1 MSAAPSIAHLGL
13 IAGKGIYPV
22 LLARA
27 ARAAG
32 VKRLSL
38 VAFDAETDP
47 ALRDLADE
55 VETLRV
61 GQLGALIS
69 FFKKHDVRQAVMA
82 GQITPGRLFDLK
94 PDLKA
99 FLLLAKL
106 RERNAETIFGAV
118 ADELAKAGTDLLPA
132 TTFLEECL
140 APAGPIAGPKLKRS
154 QLEDAVFGFR
164 IAKEMARLDVGQ
176 SVVVKR
182 GTVLAVEAFEGT
194 DAALQRGGELGRGGS
209 TLVKVSKPNQDFRF
223 DVPVIGPRTLEG
235 ASASGI
241 AVIGCEAGR
250 TLLLDRDRVLALS
263 GERKITLIGLPLP
276 E

>member
-1 MSAAPSIAHLGL
+1 MPPSLIHLGL
-13 IAGKGIYPV
+13 IAGKGSYPV
-22 LLARA
+22 LLAKA

-32 VKRLSL
+32 VQRLSL

-47 ALRDLADE
+47 SLHALADE
-55 VETLRV
+55 ATTLRV
-61 GQLGALIS
+61 GQLGALLS
-69 FFKKHDVRQAVMA
+69 FFKEHGVKKAVMA

-106 RERNAETIFGAV
+106 KQRNAETIFGAV
-118 ADELAKAGTDLLPA
+118 ADELAKGGTELLPA
-132 TTFLEECL
+132 TTFMEDSL
-140 APAGPIAGPKLKRS
+140 APTGHFGGPKPKR
-154 QLEDAVFGFR
+154 QITEDTAFGFQ

-194 DAALQRGGELGRGGS
+194 DAALKRGGELGRSGS
-209 TLVKVSKPNQDFRF
+209 TLVKVSKANQDFRF

-235 ASASGI
+235 AIASGI
-241 AVIGCEAGR
+241 AAIGCEAGR
-250 TLLLDRDRVLALS
+250 TLLLDRERVLALAAE
-263 GERKITLIGLPLP
+263 GKVALIGL
-276 E
+276 